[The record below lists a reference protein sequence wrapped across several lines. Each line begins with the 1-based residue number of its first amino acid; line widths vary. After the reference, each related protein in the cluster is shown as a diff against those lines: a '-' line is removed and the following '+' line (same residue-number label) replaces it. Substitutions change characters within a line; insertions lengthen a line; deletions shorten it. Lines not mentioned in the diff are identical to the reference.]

1 MTLDPAVATSSST
14 TEASGSPSILQAS
27 ICGGRGGGGGGG
39 GRAKNFCAEGKD
51 FPHLTSIKIK
61 NIDASWK
68 KSYIIL

>member
-27 ICGGRGGGGGGG
+27 ICGGRG

>member
-14 TEASGSPSILQAS
+14 TEASGSPSIAQAA
-27 ICGGRGGGGGGG
+27 ICRGGG
-39 GRAKNFCAEGKD
+39 GRAKNFCAEGED

>member
-1 MTLDPAVATSSST
+1 MTLDPAVATSCST

-27 ICGGRGGGGGGG
+27 ICGGRGGGG
-39 GRAKNFCAEGKD
+39 RAKNFCAEGKD
-51 FPHLTSIKIK
+51 FPHSTSIKIK

>member
-27 ICGGRGGGGGGG
+27 ICGGEGG
-39 GRAKNFCAEGKD
+39 GRAKNFCAEGED
-51 FPHLTSIKIK
+51 FPHLTSIKIM